1 MFVCIIDVD
10 ECLRRPCINGICIN
24 NQGSF
29 RCQCPEHFVLQRDG
43 RTCLG
48 ML

>member
-1 MFVCIIDVD
+1 MCIIDVD
-10 ECLRRPCINGICIN
+10 ECDRNPCVNGICIN

-29 RCQCPEHFVLQRDG
+29 RCECPESLQLQTDG

-48 ML
+48 IV